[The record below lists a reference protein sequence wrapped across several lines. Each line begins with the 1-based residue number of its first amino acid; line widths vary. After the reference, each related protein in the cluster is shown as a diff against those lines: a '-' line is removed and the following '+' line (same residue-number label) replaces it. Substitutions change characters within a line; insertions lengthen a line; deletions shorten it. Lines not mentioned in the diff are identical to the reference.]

1 MTTTKTPDPAAVR
14 SSKYEEGYK
23 AVLVREETKE
33 RLRDLRLSLSD
44 RDLNL
49 ERRLA
54 TAAIEMVID
63 DATVDPSVKARLEK
77 AVRGVVA
84 RDWTTKDKRISA
96 AA

>member
-1 MTTTKTPDPAAVR
+1 MTTTKTPEAAAR
-14 SSKYEEGYK
+14 SSNHEEGYK
-23 AVLVREETKE
+23 AVLIREEAKE

-63 DATVDPSVKARLEK
+63 DAMADPGVKARLEK

-84 RDWTTKDKRISA
+84 RDWATKDERAIASA
-96 AA
+96 